1 LAAKILTSWLSAFTP
16 IAARRGQDG
25 GVPTVQ
31 PFQRSPED
39 QVAFDHAKVILRQ
52 RDTFVDPA
60 TGAASMPADLVL
72 EGGGVKG
79 IGVVGAMLVLDEAG
93 YRFPRIA
100 GTSSGAI
107 AAALAAA
114 LQRSGRSLSL
124 LKDYLG
130 AVDYTRFE
138 DKSRIRRLSGN
149 LGSAAHLLL
158 DMGLYSGD
166 YLVEW
171 LSPILAD
178 LGVTTF
184 GQLEIPLGEDP
195 GASMP
200 EGQRY
205 RLLVLAS
212 DITRRTLIRMPWDYP
227 IYGLPPGD
235 QSIAAA
241 VRASISIPFFFQPVR
256 MKTKPSTSPEYG
268 NWPGGTVTL
277 VDGGMLSNFPIQSF
291 DRADQALPRWPT
303 FGIKLSARQI
313 AMSPDRPTGS
323 TVGEAID
330 CLKTMITEWDRY
342 HLDAETA
349 RSTIFV
355 DCGTINSTDFGLT
368 PQDQQQLFDSGCR
381 AATQFLVARAGA
393 PG

>member
-1 LAAKILTSWLSAFTP
+1 MP
-16 IAARRGQDG
+16 E
-25 GVPTVQ
+25 VQ
-31 PFQRSPED
+31 PFPRSPQD
-39 QVAFDHAKVILRQ
+39 QQAFDQAKVVLKQ
-52 RDTFVDPA
+52 HDTYVDPV
-60 TGAASMPADLVL
+60 TGVGSMPADLVL

-79 IGVVGAMLVLDEAG
+79 IGLVGAMLVLDEAG

-107 AAALAAA
+107 AASLAAA
-114 LQRSGRSLSL
+114 IQQAGRSLSL
-124 LKDYLG
+124 LRQYLGTVDYL
-130 AVDYTRFE
+130 RFE
-138 DKSRIRRLSGN
+138 DKSLIRRLTGG

-158 DMGLYSGD
+158 DMGLFSGD

-178 LGVTTF
+178 LGVTSF
-184 GQLEIPLGEDP
+184 GQLEIPPGEDP
-195 GASMP
+195 GASIP

-212 DITRRTLIRMPWDYP
+212 DITRRTLVRMPWDYP
-227 IYGLPPGD
+227 IYGLPAGE
-235 QSIAAA
+235 QSIVAA
-241 VRASISIPFFFQPVR
+241 VRASMSIPFFFEPVR

-268 NWPGGTVTL
+268 DWPGGTVTL
-277 VDGGMLSNFPIQSF
+277 VDGGMLSNFPLQSF
-291 DRADQALPRWPT
+291 DRADQAPSRWPT

-313 AMSPDRPTGS
+313 QMSADRPAAN

-330 CLKTMITEWDRY
+330 CLRTMITEWDRY
-342 HLDAETA
+342 HLDTEAA

-368 PQDQQQLFDSGCR
+368 LQDQQQLFDSGCR
-381 AATQFLVARAGA
+381 AATQFLVARAATLSESRSPSGGTQ

>member
-1 LAAKILTSWLSAFTP
+1 
-16 IAARRGQDG
+16 
-25 GVPTVQ
+25 VPTVQ

-60 TGAASMPADLVL
+60 TGATSMPADLVL

-138 DKSRIRRLSGN
+138 DKSLLRRLSGN

-184 GQLEIPLGEDP
+184 GELEIPLGEDP
-195 GASMP
+195 GASIP

-227 IYGLPPGD
+227 IYGLPPGE

-268 NWPGGTVTL
+268 DWPGGTVTL

-291 DRADQALPRWPT
+291 DRADQAPPRWPT
-303 FGIKLSARQI
+303 LGIKLSARQI
-313 AMSPDRPTGS
+313 AMSPDRPAGS

-342 HLDAETA
+342 HLDGETA

-355 DCGTINSTDFGLT
+355 DCGTINSTDFGIT
-368 PQDQQQLFDSGCR
+368 AQEQQQLFDSGCR
-381 AATQFLVARAGA
+381 AATQFLIARAGA
-393 PG
+393 SG

>member
-1 LAAKILTSWLSAFTP
+1 MP
-16 IAARRGQDG
+16 
-25 GVPTVQ
+25 VVQ
-31 PFQRSPED
+31 PFRRTPEE
-39 QVAFDHAKVILRQ
+39 QATFDGAKVILRK
-52 RDTFVDPA
+52 RDTVVDPT
-60 TGAASMPADLVL
+60 TGTGSMNADLVL

-79 IGVVGAMLVLDEAG
+79 IGVVGAMLVLEEAG

-124 LKDYLG
+124 LRDYMG

-138 DKSRIRRLSGN
+138 DKSLIRRLSGT

-166 YLVEW
+166 YLDEW

-178 LGVTTF
+178 LGITTF
-184 GQLEIPLGEDP
+184 GELEILPGEDP
-195 GASMP
+195 GASIP

-212 DITRRTLIRMPWDYP
+212 DITRRTLVRMPWDYP

-235 QSIAAA
+235 QSIVAA

-256 MKTKPSTSPEYG
+256 MKTRPSTSPEYG
-268 NWPGGTVTL
+268 TWPGGTVTL

-291 DRADQALPRWPT
+291 DRADQAPPRWPT

-313 AMSPDRPTGS
+313 EMAPDRPAGN

-355 DCGTINSTDFGLT
+355 DCGTINSTDFGIT
-368 PQDQQQLFDSGCR
+368 AQDQQQLFDSGCR
-381 AATQFLVARAGA
+381 AATQFLVARAASPVGPLPSRRGSA
-393 PG
+393 